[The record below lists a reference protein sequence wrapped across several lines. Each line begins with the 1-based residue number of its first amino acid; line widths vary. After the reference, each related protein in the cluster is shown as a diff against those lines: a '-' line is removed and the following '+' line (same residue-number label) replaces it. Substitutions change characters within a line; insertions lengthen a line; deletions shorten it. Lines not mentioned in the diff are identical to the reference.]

1 MALKISIKEADVD
14 KKHHELWADLE
25 QEFGSKY
32 RVPSEK
38 QFEMSAYTRGMY
50 CLMSWDGKGS
60 PARYLA
66 SYSIDEKTIIKL
78 VADFCGEEISED
90 DISVTKEKRADKY
103 DALVSYAKE
112 NIFRQCTTEELV
124 EVSGFSYQTTLK
136 YLQESAWYKK
146 VKKGLWECRD
156 AKADREAEKN

>member
-1 MALKISIKEADVD
+1 MALKRSIKEADVNN
-14 KKHHELWADLE
+14 KHHELWSELE
-25 QEFGSKY
+25 QEYGSKY
-32 RVPSEK
+32 RIPSEK

-90 DISVTKEKRADKY
+90 DLSVTKEKRADKY

-124 EVSGFSYQTTLK
+124 EVGGFSYQTTLK

>member
-14 KKHHELWADLE
+14 KKHHELWTDLE

-90 DISVTKEKRADKY
+90 DLSVTKEKRADKY

-124 EVSGFSYQTTLK
+124 EVGGFSYQTTLK
-136 YLQESAWYKK
+136 YLQESPWYKK